1 MVDNHEF
8 LLALKGQPPVT
19 QHFCFAVDGQQRG
32 NDVLYRFHS
41 CCCTSCMTDLGECRH
56 LDFVG
61 AWNTKTVTFHPIL
74 SHPDWRDFERQIRA
88 DLLQHTATLLQ
99 PILCLGVRRGLQYPE
114 VILVPPL
121 ARVSPRS
128 IQCYVLDHVGFETND
143 FGHTKV
149 FVPPSNLL
157 CKKMY
162 AMCQRRVSC
171 QGHGKKHLVSFP
183 FKNIMAIGLYRTGQG
198 KPMKCAFQCDSET
211 GLYELKDSTTSVLD
225 QYNSNRAKYFND
237 FETL

>member
-1 MVDNHEF
+1 MFLYQEHELNITWVDLSHLAQTQYNRFFKIFPFIFHISCAAGEVVDNHEF
-8 LLALKGQPPVT
+8 LLKGQPPVT

-99 PILCLGVRRGLQYPE
+99 PILCLGVRPGLQCPE

-121 ARVSPRS
+121 ASVSPRS
-128 IQCYVLDHVGFETND
+128 IHWITLGLRRTTLATPKCLYLQATCCAKKCMQCASEEFHAKVTGKNTLFHSLSKILWPLACIELDKAN
-143 FGHTKV
+143 
-149 FVPPSNLL
+149 
-157 CKKMY
+157 
-162 AMCQRRVSC
+162 Q
-171 QGHGKKHLVSFP
+171 
-183 FKNIMAIGLYRTGQG
+183 
-198 KPMKCAFQCDSET
+198 
-211 GLYELKDSTTSVLD
+211 
-225 QYNSNRAKYFND
+225 
-237 FETL
+237 